1 MNNRVYVGVGDAANK
16 YFAEHW
22 GKGGNAWTSM
32 HDGPTFAAGQKM
44 HLKAEI
50 VDKTIKLWVNE
61 ELVLTETMSGIPM
74 DAGNLQKAIRQNKNM
89 SVVMPMKEIREHLWI
104 ARCLRGILMLCWRQ

>member
-1 MNNRVYVGVGDAANK
+1 
-16 YFAEHW
+16 
-22 GKGGNAWTSM
+22 M

-74 DAGNLQKAIRQNKNM
+74 DAGCI
-89 SVVMPMKEIREHLWI
+89 
-104 ARCLRGILMLCWRQ
+104 GINTRNNHTIYVDNVKVTYL